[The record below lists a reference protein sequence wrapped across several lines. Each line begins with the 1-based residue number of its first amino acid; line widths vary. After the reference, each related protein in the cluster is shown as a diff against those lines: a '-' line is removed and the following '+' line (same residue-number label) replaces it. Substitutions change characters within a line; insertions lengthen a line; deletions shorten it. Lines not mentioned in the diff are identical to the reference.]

1 MSDDLTTAPKDP
13 NKTARIVIH
22 PWKNGFA
29 YETCENCLA
38 EITILDKICPFCGVK
53 LEGTISSETEKTA
66 TVDITV
72 TDGGDFGFNS
82 CGNCVGILQGH
93 PDRCPHCG
101 IKLVGTYI
109 TPSFG
114 GSDF

>member
-13 NKTARIVIH
+13 DETARIVIH
-22 PWKNGFA
+22 SLGECFT

-53 LEGTISSETEKTA
+53 LVGSTKLEEETAK
-66 TVDITV
+66 VDVTV

-82 CGNCVGILQGH
+82 CGKCGGEVDGH

-101 IKLVGTYI
+101 IKLVDTYI